1 MRIISVIVTD
11 VNEGTILSAGGV
23 VKKIQILERTEIKDE
38 R

>member
-11 VNEGTILSAGGV
+11 VNEGTILSAGV